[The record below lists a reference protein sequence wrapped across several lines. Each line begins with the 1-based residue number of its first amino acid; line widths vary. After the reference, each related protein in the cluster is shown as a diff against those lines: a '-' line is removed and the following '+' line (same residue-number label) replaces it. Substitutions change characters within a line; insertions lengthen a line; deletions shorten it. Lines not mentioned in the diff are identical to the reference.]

1 MRIKFVFWPKI
12 SSQAVDFPVKL
23 NFSHI
28 KCNCRPRYLI
38 ADPSCSSDLTEPI
51 ILKFTKFS
59 VIGPGLKFRRNW
71 TLPHSVRS
79 QPPRTTF
86 STFEL
91 PRFRSEVKQVRWGW
105 TTKAQKL
112 LKTEKTFVAEKNST
126 FAEKKS
132 SWKRNRRSCVT
143 LKHTHARICCSHILA
158 YTHTDSSSNV
168 LSSSL
173 SHTLARTRN
182 TVTEGLF
189 NTEHLIMQWN
199 QRCSHFFNFLGEEES
214 NRCLA
219 S

>member
-23 NFSHI
+23 NFSHL
-28 KCNCRPRYLI
+28 KCNSRPRYLI
-38 ADPSCSSDLTEPI
+38 AVPSCSSDLTEPI

-59 VIGPGLKFRRNW
+59 VIGPGLKFCRNW

-79 QPPRTTF
+79 PPPPTTF

-126 FAEKKS
+126 FTEKKPVVE
-132 SWKRNRRSCVT
+132 KEQTFLCDT
-143 LKHTHARICCSHILA
+143 QTHARTHLLAHTCLYSHGLKLKCAFFI
-158 YTHTDSSSNV
+158 
-168 LSSSL
+168 SL
-173 SHTLARTRN
+173 SHTR
-182 TVTEGLF
+182 
-189 NTEHLIMQWN
+189 
-199 QRCSHFFNFLGEEES
+199 SHT
-214 NRCLA
+214 
-219 S
+219 

>member
-38 ADPSCSSDLTEPI
+38 AVPSCSSDLTEPI

-59 VIGPGLKFRRNW
+59 VIGPGLKFCRNW

-79 QPPRTTF
+79 PPPPTTF

-105 TTKAQKL
+105 TTRAQKL
-112 LKTEKTFVAEKNST
+112 LKTEKTFVAEKKLNFRRKKTVVEKEQT
-126 FAEKKS
+126 FLCDT
-132 SWKRNRRSCVT
+132 R
-143 LKHTHARICCSHILA
+143 THARTHLLLAHTRLYSHGLKLKCAFFI
-158 YTHTDSSSNV
+158 
-168 LSSSL
+168 SL
-173 SHTLARTRN
+173 SHTR
-182 TVTEGLF
+182 
-189 NTEHLIMQWN
+189 
-199 QRCSHFFNFLGEEES
+199 SHT
-214 NRCLA
+214 
-219 S
+219 